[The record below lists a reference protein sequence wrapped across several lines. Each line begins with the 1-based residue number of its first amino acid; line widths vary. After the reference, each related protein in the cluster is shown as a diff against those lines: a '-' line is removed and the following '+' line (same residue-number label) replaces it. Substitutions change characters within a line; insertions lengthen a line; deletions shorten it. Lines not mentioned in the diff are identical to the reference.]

1 MKKLLLIALLFLSI
15 GVYAQEKKELVA
27 DETTLQVLKSSVKVI
42 TCNEVIMKELLTKYK
57 TNFNGYT
64 VKFKKDRA
72 GYYNEYIILFELDK
86 LPEVREFIND
96 LNR

>member
-1 MKKLLLIALLFLSI
+1 MVLIYMITISAI
-15 GVYAQEKKELVA
+15 CCGQEKKELIA

-42 TCNEVIMKELLTKYK
+42 TCNEIIMKELLTKYK

-64 VKFKKDRA
+64 IKFKKDRA
-72 GYYNEYIILFELDK
+72 GYYNEYTILFDIEK